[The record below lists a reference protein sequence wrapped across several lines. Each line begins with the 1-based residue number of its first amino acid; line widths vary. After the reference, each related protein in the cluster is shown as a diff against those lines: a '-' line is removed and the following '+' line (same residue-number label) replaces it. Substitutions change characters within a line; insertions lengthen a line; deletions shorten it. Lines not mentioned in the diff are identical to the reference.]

1 MEERPKNNL
10 LRAIGV
16 IFVGVVG
23 FFFVSFASLY
33 TLLIIGQR
41 EMIILIVVSVILY
54 ILFILRFFRLLKGK
68 KLTYTLIGVIAT
80 VLLTI
85 GSMAAYDAYLVN
97 ITNSAEVDLT
107 EYEPFESGTK
117 AVSMDREASLHLEED
132 LPKLDGATAL
142 YPLYSAFVQAVYPE
156 NDYPHVGNS
165 VVLSTKTDHA
175 YQRLIDEETDIIFT
189 AGPSE
194 RQELAAKRAGHTF
207 EMTPIGREAFV
218 FFVNV
223 NNPVDSLTTEEIQ
236 DIYSGKI
243 TNWKDVGGED
253 EEIQAFQRPDD
264 SGSQTALEK
273 LMYGIPIME
282 APGEEIVTGMGGIIK
297 ETSDY
302 RNHGNAIGF
311 SYRFF
316 STEMVRN
323 RDIKLLAIDGVHPSA
338 DSIRNDSY
346 PLSAEFYAITVG
358 GRTEKEQQLIDWI
371 LSEEGQW
378 IVEETGYVSVE

>member
-10 LRAIGV
+10 LRVIGV
-16 IFVGVVG
+16 IFVGFIG

-41 EMIILIVVSVILY
+41 EMIILIVVSVVLY

-68 KLTYTLIGVIAT
+68 KLTYTMVVITAT

-85 GSMAAYDAYLVN
+85 GSLAAYDAYLVN
-97 ITNSAEVDLT
+97 ITNSAEVDLA

-117 AVSMDREASLHLEED
+117 AVSMDGEASFHLEED
-132 LPKLDGATAL
+132 LPRLDGATAL

-156 NDYPHVGNS
+156 GDYPHVGNS
-165 VVLSTKTDHA
+165 VVQSTKTDQA
-175 YQRLIDEETDIIFT
+175 YERLIGEETDIIFT
-189 AGPSE
+189 AGPSK

-207 EMTPIGREAFV
+207 DMTPIGREAFV

-236 DIYSGKI
+236 AIYSGKI
-243 TNWKDVGGED
+243 TNWKDVGGKDED
-253 EEIQAFQRPDD
+253 IQAFQRPDD

-323 RDIKLLAIDGVHPSA
+323 GDIKLLAIDGVHPSA
-338 DSIRNDSY
+338 DSIRDDSY

-358 GRTEKEQQLIDWI
+358 ERTENEQQLIDWI